1 MRAVVS
7 VLIPSVGL
15 VDPRP
20 YRWRKK
26 IETNGTA
33 NRRPTAL
40 VFYPPPPDSGAGKS
54 TFLNAL
60 AGTTPRG
67 SGLFLTGSAWYEECP
82 PVVGS
87 CDRSN
92 ATTNSSEASR
102 CDRYHLS
109 QREGDIAML
118 SQNDHFFD
126 MLTPRESLEF
136 AAYLESQKKRK
147 GKRRTTNDGGEKTH
161 RDVAGV
167 NLSSL
172 GLSGV
177 ADRRIGDRTSLDG
190 GGGGGGGGG
199 GRFGI
204 GGMTR
209 GLFGTRGGGGGLSG
223 GERRR
228 LSVALELVTE
238 PRIFLADE
246 P

>member
-1 MRAVVS
+1 
-7 VLIPSVGL
+7 
-15 VDPRP
+15 
-20 YRWRKK
+20 
-26 IETNGTA
+26 
-33 NRRPTAL
+33 
-40 VFYPPPPDSGAGKS
+40 
-54 TFLNAL
+54 
-60 AGTTPRG
+60 
-67 SGLFLTGSAWYEECP
+67 
-82 PVVGS
+82 
-87 CDRSN
+87 
-92 ATTNSSEASR
+92 
-102 CDRYHLS
+102 
-109 QREGDIAML
+109 ML

-136 AAYLESQKKRK
+136 AAYLESQKKSK

-161 RDVAGV
+161 RDVAGGK
-167 NLSSL
+167 LSSL

-199 GRFGI
+199 GRFGL

>member
-1 MRAVVS
+1 
-7 VLIPSVGL
+7 
-15 VDPRP
+15 
-20 YRWRKK
+20 
-26 IETNGTA
+26 
-33 NRRPTAL
+33 
-40 VFYPPPPDSGAGKS
+40 
-54 TFLNAL
+54 
-60 AGTTPRG
+60 
-67 SGLFLTGSAWYEECP
+67 
-82 PVVGS
+82 
-87 CDRSN
+87 
-92 ATTNSSEASR
+92 
-102 CDRYHLS
+102 
-109 QREGDIAML
+109 ML

-147 GKRRTTNDGGEKTH
+147 EKRRTTNDGGEKTH
-161 RDVAGV
+161 RDVAGGK
-167 NLSSL
+167 LSSL

-199 GRFGI
+199 GRFGL